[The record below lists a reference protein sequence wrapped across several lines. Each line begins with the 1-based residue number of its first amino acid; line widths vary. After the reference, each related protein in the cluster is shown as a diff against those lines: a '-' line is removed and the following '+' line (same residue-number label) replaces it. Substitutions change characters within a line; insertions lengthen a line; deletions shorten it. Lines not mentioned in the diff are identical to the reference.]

1 MADTRAGTPTPS
13 GEPDAGRRLPEH
25 VTTPLLTLITTR
37 SMDED
42 YAHVA
47 QKRAD
52 SGDARPRS
60 ARPHWSSF
68 LAIAALGVMAAVVA
82 VQTDREAPA
91 NELSRAALVEQIDTR
106 SDDVRALQADV
117 ARLTRFNAAVASN
130 STRTQT
136 DLGEVEAR
144 VRRAELAAGFSAVHG
159 PGVRI
164 TVDDR
169 PGDEVD
175 GEVLDEDLATLV
187 DGLFA
192 AGAEAVAINDQR
204 INALG
209 GIRNTN
215 RAVHVNGR
223 PVNAPYVV
231 SAIGDPR
238 TIQARLVETYQGQQW
253 FNRVS
258 NFGFVYEAENVDDI
272 RLPAAPERVL
282 RDVIGLDAEPYGGPA
297 QEGSSP

>member
-1 MADTRAGTPTPS
+1 M
-13 GEPDAGRRLPEH
+13 
-25 VTTPLLTLITTR
+25 
-37 SMDED
+37 
-42 YAHVA
+42 
-47 QKRAD
+47 
-52 SGDARPRS
+52 
-60 ARPHWSSF
+60 
-68 LAIAALGVMAAVVA
+68 
-82 VQTDREAPA
+82 
-91 NELSRAALVEQIDTR
+91 
-106 SDDVRALQADV
+106 
-117 ARLTRFNAAVASN
+117 
-130 STRTQT
+130 
-136 DLGEVEAR
+136 
-144 VRRAELAAGFSAVHG
+144 RRAELTTGFSPVHG

-238 TIQARLVETYQGQQW
+238 TLQARLVETYQGQQW
-253 FNRVS
+253 FGRVS

>member
-1 MADTRAGTPTPS
+1 MADTRTGTPTAS
-13 GEPDAGRRLPEH
+13 DEPDAGRRLPEH
-25 VTTPLLTLITTR
+25 VTTPLLTLITAR

-47 QKRAD
+47 QKRAVA
-52 SGDARPRS
+52 GDARPR
-60 ARPHWSSF
+60 AVRPNWSSF

-91 NELSRAALVEQIDTR
+91 NELSRAALVQQIDTR

-117 ARLTRFNAAVASN
+117 ARLTRFNASVASN

-136 DLGEVEAR
+136 ELGDAETR
-144 VRRAELAAGFSAVHG
+144 VRRAELTTGFSAVHG

-164 TVDDR
+164 TVDNR

-187 DGLFA
+187 DGLFE

-223 PVNAPYVV
+223 PVNAPYTV

-238 TIQARLVETYQGQQW
+238 TLQARLVDTYQGQQW
-253 FNRVS
+253 FGRVN

-282 RDVIGLDAEPYGGPA
+282 RDVIELDAEPYGGPA

>member
-1 MADTRAGTPTPS
+1 MADTRTGTPTAS
-13 GEPDAGRRLPEH
+13 DEPDAGRRLPEH

-47 QKRAD
+47 QKRAVA
-52 SGDARPRS
+52 GDAPPR
-60 ARPHWSSF
+60 AVRPHWSSF

-91 NELSRAALVEQIDTR
+91 NELSRAALVQQIDNR

-136 DLGEVEAR
+136 DLGDVETR
-144 VRRAELAAGFSAVHG
+144 VRRAELTTGFSSVHG

-164 TVDDR
+164 TVDNR

-187 DGLFA
+187 DGLFE

-223 PVNAPYVV
+223 PVNAPYTV

-238 TIQARLVETYQGQQW
+238 TLQARLVETYQGQQW
-253 FNRVS
+253 FGRVN

-282 RDVIGLDAEPYGGPA
+282 RDVIELDAEPDGGPA

>member
-1 MADTRAGTPTPS
+1 MADTRTGTPTAS
-13 GEPDAGRRLPEH
+13 EEPDAGRRLPEH
-25 VTTPLLTLITTR
+25 VTTPLLTLITAR

-47 QKRAD
+47 QKRAGA
-52 SGDARPRS
+52 GDARPR
-60 ARPHWSSF
+60 AVRPHWSSF

-91 NELSRAALVEQIDTR
+91 NELSRAALVQQIDTR

-117 ARLTRFNAAVASN
+117 ARLTRFNASVASN
-130 STRTQT
+130 STRTQA
-136 DLGEVEAR
+136 DLGDAETR
-144 VRRAELAAGFSAVHG
+144 VRRAELTTGFSAVHG

-164 TVDDR
+164 TVDNR

-187 DGLFA
+187 DGLFE

-223 PVNAPYVV
+223 PVNAPYTV

-238 TIQARLVETYQGQQW
+238 TLQAGLVETYQGQQW
-253 FNRVS
+253 FGRVN

-282 RDVIGLDAEPYGGPA
+282 RDVIELDAEPYGGPA

>member
-1 MADTRAGTPTPS
+1 MADTRTGTPTAPD
-13 GEPDAGRRLPEH
+13 EPDDGQQLPEH
-25 VTTPLLTLITTR
+25 VTTPLLTLITAR

-47 QKRAD
+47 QKRAVA
-52 SGDARPRS
+52 GDARPR
-60 ARPHWSSF
+60 AVRPHWSSF

-136 DLGEVEAR
+136 DLGDVETR
-144 VRRAELAAGFSAVHG
+144 VRRAELTTGFSSVHG

-164 TVDDR
+164 TVDNR

-187 DGLFA
+187 DGLFE

-238 TIQARLVETYQGQQW
+238 TLQARLVETYQGQQW
-253 FNRVS
+253 FGRVS

-282 RDVIGLDAEPYGGPA
+282 RDVIELDAEPYGGPA

>member
-1 MADTRAGTPTPS
+1 MADARTAHTTAS
-13 GEPDAGRRLPEH
+13 DEPDAGRRLPEH
-25 VTTPLLTLITTR
+25 VTTPLLTLITAR

-47 QKRAD
+47 QKRAVA
-52 SGDARPRS
+52 GDARPR
-60 ARPHWSSF
+60 AVRPHWSSF

-91 NELSRAALVEQIDTR
+91 NELSRAALVQQIDTR

-117 ARLTRFNAAVASN
+117 ARLTRFNASVASN
-130 STRTQT
+130 STRTQAA
-136 DLGEVEAR
+136 LGDAEAR
-144 VRRAELAAGFSAVHG
+144 VRRAELVTGFSAVHG

-164 TVDDR
+164 TVDNR

-187 DGLFA
+187 DGLFE

-223 PVNAPYVV
+223 PVNAPYTV

-238 TIQARLVETYQGQQW
+238 TLQARLVETYQGQQW
-253 FNRVS
+253 FGRVN

-282 RDVIGLDAEPYGGPA
+282 RDVIELDAEPYGGPA
-297 QEGSSP
+297 QEGSSS

>member
-1 MADTRAGTPTPS
+1 MADTRTGTPTAP

-25 VTTPLLTLITTR
+25 VTTPLLTLITAR

-47 QKRAD
+47 QKRAVA
-52 SGDARPRS
+52 GDARPR
-60 ARPHWSSF
+60 AVRPHWSSF

-91 NELSRAALVEQIDTR
+91 NELSRAALVQQIDNR

-136 DLGEVEAR
+136 DLGDVETR
-144 VRRAELAAGFSAVHG
+144 VRRAELTTGFSSVHG

-164 TVDDR
+164 TVDNR

-187 DGLFA
+187 DGLFE

-238 TIQARLVETYQGQQW
+238 TLQARLVETYQGQQW
-253 FNRVS
+253 FGRVS

-282 RDVIGLDAEPYGGPA
+282 RDVIELDAEPYGGPA

>member
-1 MADTRAGTPTPS
+1 MADTRTGTPTAPD
-13 GEPDAGRRLPEH
+13 EPDDGRRLPEH
-25 VTTPLLTLITTR
+25 VTTPLLTLITAR

-47 QKRAD
+47 QKRAFA
-52 SGDARPRS
+52 GDARPR
-60 ARPHWSSF
+60 AVRPHWSSF

-91 NELSRAALVEQIDTR
+91 NELSRAALVQQIDTR

-117 ARLTRFNAAVASN
+117 ARLTRFNASVASN

-136 DLGEVEAR
+136 DLGDVETR
-144 VRRAELAAGFSAVHG
+144 VRRAELTTGFSSVHG

-164 TVDDR
+164 TVDNR

-187 DGLFA
+187 DGLFE

-223 PVNAPYVV
+223 PVNAPYTV

-238 TIQARLVETYQGQQW
+238 TLQARLVETYQGQQW
-253 FNRVS
+253 FGRVN

-282 RDVIGLDAEPYGGPA
+282 RDVIELDAEPYGGPA

>member
-1 MADTRAGTPTPS
+1 MADTRTGTPSAP

-25 VTTPLLTLITTR
+25 VTTPLLALITAR

-47 QKRAD
+47 QKRAVE
-52 SGDARPRS
+52 GDARPR
-60 ARPHWSSF
+60 ALRPHWSSF

-82 VQTDREAPA
+82 VQTDRQAPA
-91 NELSRAALVEQIDTR
+91 NELSRAALVQQIDSR

-117 ARLTRFNAAVASN
+117 ARLTRFNASVASN
-130 STRTQT
+130 STRTQA
-136 DLGEVEAR
+136 DLGDAETR
-144 VRRAELAAGFSAVHG
+144 VRRAELTSGFSAVHG

-164 TVDDR
+164 TVDNR

-187 DGLFA
+187 DGLFE
-192 AGAEAVAINDQR
+192 AGAEAVAINEQR

-223 PVNAPYVV
+223 PVNAPYTV

-238 TIQARLVETYQGQQW
+238 TLQARLVETYQGQQW
-253 FNRVS
+253 FGRVN

-282 RDVIGLDAEPYGGPA
+282 RDVIELDAEPHGGPA

>member
-1 MADTRAGTPTPS
+1 MADTRTGTPTAS
-13 GEPDAGRRLPEH
+13 DEPDAGRRLPEH
-25 VTTPLLTLITTR
+25 VTTPLLTLITAR

-47 QKRAD
+47 QKRAFA
-52 SGDARPRS
+52 GDARPR
-60 ARPHWSSF
+60 AVRPHWSSF

-91 NELSRAALVEQIDTR
+91 NELSRAALVQQIDTR

-117 ARLTRFNAAVASN
+117 ARLTRFNASVASN

-136 DLGEVEAR
+136 ELGDAETR
-144 VRRAELAAGFSAVHG
+144 VRRAELTTGFSAVHG

-164 TVDDR
+164 TVDNR

-187 DGLFA
+187 DGLFE

-223 PVNAPYVV
+223 PVNAPYTV

-238 TIQARLVETYQGQQW
+238 TLQARLVETYQGQQW
-253 FNRVS
+253 FGRVN
-258 NFGFVYEAENVDDI
+258 NFGFVYEAENVEDI

-282 RDVIGLDAEPYGGPA
+282 RDVIELDAEPYGGPA

>member
-1 MADTRAGTPTPS
+1 MADTRTGAPAAS
-13 GEPDAGRRLPEH
+13 DEPDAGRRLPEH
-25 VTTPLLTLITTR
+25 VTTPLLTLITAR

-47 QKRAD
+47 QKRVVA
-52 SGDARPRS
+52 GDARPR
-60 ARPHWSSF
+60 AVRPHWSSF
-68 LAIAALGVMAAVVA
+68 LAIAALGVMTAVVA

-91 NELSRAALVEQIDTR
+91 NELSRAALVQQIDTR

-117 ARLTRFNAAVASN
+117 ARLTRFNASVASN

-136 DLGEVEAR
+136 DLGDAETR
-144 VRRAELAAGFSAVHG
+144 VRRAELTTGFSAVHG

-164 TVDDR
+164 TVDNR

-187 DGLFA
+187 DGLFE

-223 PVNAPYVV
+223 PVNAPYTV

-238 TIQARLVETYQGQQW
+238 TLQARLVDTYQGQQW
-253 FNRVS
+253 FGRVN

-282 RDVIGLDAEPYGGPA
+282 RDVIELDAEPDGGPA

>member
-1 MADTRAGTPTPS
+1 MADTRTGTPTAS
-13 GEPDAGRRLPEH
+13 DEPDAGRRLPEH
-25 VTTPLLTLITTR
+25 VTTPLLTLITAR

-47 QKRAD
+47 QKRAFA
-52 SGDARPRS
+52 GDARPR
-60 ARPHWSSF
+60 AVRPHWSSF

-91 NELSRAALVEQIDTR
+91 NELSRAALVQQIDTR

-117 ARLTRFNAAVASN
+117 ARLTRFNASVASN

-136 DLGEVEAR
+136 ELGDAETR
-144 VRRAELAAGFSAVHG
+144 VRRAELTTGFSAVHG

-164 TVDDR
+164 TVDNR

-187 DGLFA
+187 DGLFE

-204 INALG
+204 VNALG

-223 PVNAPYVV
+223 PVNAPYTV

-238 TIQARLVETYQGQQW
+238 TLQARLVETSQGQQW
-253 FNRVS
+253 FGRVN

-282 RDVIGLDAEPYGGPA
+282 RDVIELDAKPYGGPA

>member
-1 MADTRAGTPTPS
+1 MADTKAGTPPVP
-13 GEPDAGRRLPEH
+13 GGQEAGRPLPEH
-25 VTTPLLTLITTR
+25 VTTPLLTLITAR

-52 SGDARPRS
+52 GSGPRPQ
-60 ARPHWSSF
+60 ALRPHWSSV
-68 LAIAALGVMAAVVA
+68 LAVAALGVMAAVVA

-91 NELSRAALVEQIDTR
+91 NELSRAALVEQIDNR
-106 SDDVRALQADV
+106 SADVRALQADV
-117 ARLTRFNAAVASN
+117 ARLTRFNATVASN
-130 STRTQT
+130 STDTQA
-136 DLGEVEAR
+136 DLGDIEAR
-144 VRRAELAAGFSAVHG
+144 VRRAELISGFSAVHG

-164 TVDDR
+164 TVDNR
-169 PGDEVD
+169 PGGDVD

-187 DGLFA
+187 DGLFE

-238 TIQARLVETYQGQQW
+238 TLQARLVETYQGQQW
-253 FNRVS
+253 FGRVN

-272 RLPAAPERVL
+272 RLPAAPDRVL
-282 RDVIGLDAEPYGGPA
+282 RDVIELDAAPSGGPA

>member
-1 MADTRAGTPTPS
+1 MADTRTGTPTAS
-13 GEPDAGRRLPEH
+13 DEPDAGRRLPEH
-25 VTTPLLTLITTR
+25 VTTPLLTLITAR

-47 QKRAD
+47 QKRAVA
-52 SGDARPRS
+52 GDAGPR
-60 ARPHWSSF
+60 AVRPHWSSF

-82 VQTDREAPA
+82 VQTDLEAPA
-91 NELSRAALVEQIDTR
+91 NELSRAALVQQIDNR

-136 DLGEVEAR
+136 DLGDVETR
-144 VRRAELAAGFSAVHG
+144 VRRAELTTGFSPVHG

-164 TVDDR
+164 TVDNR

-187 DGLFA
+187 DGLFE

-223 PVNAPYVV
+223 PVNAPYTV

-238 TIQARLVETYQGQQW
+238 KLQARLVETYQGQQW
-253 FNRVS
+253 FGRVN

-282 RDVIGLDAEPYGGPA
+282 RDVIELDAEPYGGPA

>member
-1 MADTRAGTPTPS
+1 MADP
-13 GEPDAGRRLPEH
+13 LPEH
-25 VTTPLLTLITTR
+25 VTTPLLTLITAR

-47 QKRAD
+47 QKRAAA
-52 SGDARPRS
+52 GDVRTQVT
-60 ARPHWSSF
+60 RPHWSS
-68 LAIAALGVMAAVVA
+68 LVAVAALGVMAAVVA

-91 NELSRAALVEQIDTR
+91 NELSRAALVEQIESR
-106 SDDVRALQADV
+106 SDEVRSLQGDV
-117 ARLTRFNAAVASN
+117 AELNRSNAALASS
-130 STRTQT
+130 STRNQGKL
-136 DLGEVEAR
+136 DDMEAR
-144 VRRAELAAGFSAVHG
+144 LRRAELVTGFSVAHG
-159 PGVRI
+159 PGVEI
-164 TVDDR
+164 TVDNSAD
-169 PGDEVD
+169 GEVD

-223 PVNAPYVV
+223 PVNAPYEV

-238 TIQARLVETYQGQQW
+238 TLQARLVETSQGQQW
-253 FNRVS
+253 FARVNRYE
-258 NFGFVYEAENVDDI
+258 FVYDAQNVDDI

-282 RDVIGLDAEPYGGPA
+282 RDVIELDADPNTGPER
-297 QEGSSP
+297 EGSSP

>member
-1 MADTRAGTPTPS
+1 MADTRTGTPTAS
-13 GEPDAGRRLPEH
+13 DEPDAGRRLPEH
-25 VTTPLLTLITTR
+25 VTTPLLTLITAR

-47 QKRAD
+47 QKRAVA
-52 SGDARPRS
+52 GDARPR
-60 ARPHWSSF
+60 AVRPHWSSF

-91 NELSRAALVEQIDTR
+91 NELSRAALVQQIDTR

-117 ARLTRFNAAVASN
+117 ARLTRFNASVASN

-136 DLGEVEAR
+136 DLGDVETR
-144 VRRAELAAGFSAVHG
+144 VRRAELTTGFSSVHG

-164 TVDDR
+164 TVDNR

-187 DGLFA
+187 DGLFE

-238 TIQARLVETYQGQQW
+238 TLQARLVETYQGQQW
-253 FNRVS
+253 FGRVS

-282 RDVIGLDAEPYGGPA
+282 RDVIELDAEPYGGPA

>member
-1 MADTRAGTPTPS
+1 MADTRTGTPTAPD
-13 GEPDAGRRLPEH
+13 EPDDGRRLPEH
-25 VTTPLLTLITTR
+25 VTTPLLTLITAR

-47 QKRAD
+47 QKRAVA
-52 SGDARPRS
+52 GDAGPR
-60 ARPHWSSF
+60 AVRPHWSSF

-91 NELSRAALVEQIDTR
+91 NELSRAALVQQIDNR

-136 DLGEVEAR
+136 DLGDVETR
-144 VRRAELAAGFSAVHG
+144 VRRAELTTGFSSVHG

-164 TVDDR
+164 TVDNR

-187 DGLFA
+187 DGLFE

-238 TIQARLVETYQGQQW
+238 TLQARLVETYQGQQW
-253 FNRVS
+253 FGRVS

-282 RDVIGLDAEPYGGPA
+282 RDVIELDAEPYGGPA

>member
-1 MADTRAGTPTPS
+1 MADTRTGTPTAS
-13 GEPDAGRRLPEH
+13 DEPDAGRRLPEH
-25 VTTPLLTLITTR
+25 VTTPLLTLITAR

-47 QKRAD
+47 QKRAVA
-52 SGDARPRS
+52 GDARPR
-60 ARPHWSSF
+60 AVRPHWSSF

-91 NELSRAALVEQIDTR
+91 NELSRAALVQQIDTR

-117 ARLTRFNAAVASN
+117 ARLTRFNASVASN

-136 DLGEVEAR
+136 DLGDAETR
-144 VRRAELAAGFSAVHG
+144 VRRAELTTGFSAVHG

-164 TVDDR
+164 TVDNR

-187 DGLFA
+187 DGLFE

-223 PVNAPYVV
+223 PVNAPYTV

-238 TIQARLVETYQGQQW
+238 TLQARLVETYQGQQW
-253 FNRVS
+253 FGRVN

-282 RDVIGLDAEPYGGPA
+282 RDVIELDAEPYGGPA

>member
-1 MADTRAGTPTPS
+1 MADTRTGTPTAS
-13 GEPDAGRRLPEH
+13 DEPDAGRRLPEH
-25 VTTPLLTLITTR
+25 VTTPLLTLITAR

-47 QKRAD
+47 QKRAVA
-52 SGDARPRS
+52 GDAGPRVV
-60 ARPHWSSF
+60 RPHWSSF
-68 LAIAALGVMAAVVA
+68 LAIAALGVMTAVVA

-91 NELSRAALVEQIDTR
+91 NELSRAALVQQIDTR

-117 ARLTRFNAAVASN
+117 ARLTRFNASVASN

-136 DLGEVEAR
+136 ELGDAETR
-144 VRRAELAAGFSAVHG
+144 VRRAELTTGFSAVHG

-164 TVDDR
+164 TVDNR

-187 DGLFA
+187 DGLFE

-223 PVNAPYVV
+223 PVNAPYTV

-238 TIQARLVETYQGQQW
+238 TLQARLVDTYQGQQW
-253 FNRVS
+253 FGRVN

-282 RDVIGLDAEPYGGPA
+282 RDVIELDAEPYGGPA

>member
-1 MADTRAGTPTPS
+1 MADTTTGPRTAS

-47 QKRAD
+47 QKRAVAGD
-52 SGDARPRS
+52 SRPR
-60 ARPHWSSF
+60 ATRPHWSSF
-68 LAIAALGVMAAVVA
+68 LAVAALGVMAAVVA

-91 NELSRAALVEQIDTR
+91 NELSRAALVQQIDTR

-117 ARLTRFNAAVASN
+117 ARLTRFNASVASN
-130 STRTQT
+130 STKTQT
-136 DLGEVEAR
+136 ELGDAEAR
-144 VRRAELAAGFSAVHG
+144 VRRAELTTGFSPVHG

-164 TVDDR
+164 TVDNR

-187 DGLFA
+187 DGLFE

-223 PVNAPYVV
+223 PVNAPYTV

-238 TIQARLVETYQGQQW
+238 TLQARLVETYQGQQW
-253 FNRVS
+253 FGRVS

-282 RDVIGLDAEPYGGPA
+282 RDVIELDAEPYGGPA

>member
-1 MADTRAGTPTPS
+1 MADTRAGTPTAP
-13 GEPDAGRRLPEH
+13 GDPDAGRRLPEH
-25 VTTPLLTLITTR
+25 VTTPLLTLITAR

-47 QKRAD
+47 QKRAVA
-52 SGDARPRS
+52 GDARPR
-60 ARPHWSSF
+60 AVRPHWSSF

-91 NELSRAALVEQIDTR
+91 NELSRAALVQQIDTR

-117 ARLTRFNAAVASN
+117 ARLTRFNASVASN

-136 DLGEVEAR
+136 ELGDAETR
-144 VRRAELAAGFSAVHG
+144 GRRAELTTGFSAVHG

-164 TVDDR
+164 TVDNR

-187 DGLFA
+187 DGLFE

-223 PVNAPYVV
+223 PVNAPYTV

-238 TIQARLVETYQGQQW
+238 TLQARLVETYQGQQW
-253 FNRVS
+253 FGRVN

-282 RDVIGLDAEPYGGPA
+282 RDVIELDAEPYGGPA
-297 QEGSSP
+297 QEGSSS

>member
-1 MADTRAGTPTPS
+1 MADTRTGTPTAS
-13 GEPDAGRRLPEH
+13 DEPDAGRRLPEH
-25 VTTPLLTLITTR
+25 VTTPLLTLITAR

-47 QKRAD
+47 QKRAFA
-52 SGDARPRS
+52 GDARPR
-60 ARPHWSSF
+60 AVRPHWSSF

-91 NELSRAALVEQIDTR
+91 NELSRAALVQQIDTR

-117 ARLTRFNAAVASN
+117 ARLTRFNASVASN
-130 STRTQT
+130 STRTQA
-136 DLGEVEAR
+136 DLGDAETR
-144 VRRAELAAGFSAVHG
+144 VRRAELTTGFSAVHG

-164 TVDDR
+164 TVDNR

-187 DGLFA
+187 DGLFE

-223 PVNAPYVV
+223 PVNAPYTV

-238 TIQARLVETYQGQQW
+238 TLQARLVETYQGQQW
-253 FNRVS
+253 FGRVN

-282 RDVIGLDAEPYGGPA
+282 RDVIELDAEPYGGPA

>member
-1 MADTRAGTPTPS
+1 MADTRTGTPTAPD
-13 GEPDAGRRLPEH
+13 EPDDGRRLPEH
-25 VTTPLLTLITTR
+25 VTTPLLTLITAR

-47 QKRAD
+47 QKRAVA
-52 SGDARPRS
+52 GDAGPR
-60 ARPHWSSF
+60 AVRPHWSSF

-91 NELSRAALVEQIDTR
+91 NELSRAALVQQIDNR

-136 DLGEVEAR
+136 DLGDVETR
-144 VRRAELAAGFSAVHG
+144 VRRAELTTGFSPVHG

-164 TVDDR
+164 TVDNR

-187 DGLFA
+187 DGLFE

-223 PVNAPYVV
+223 PVNAPYTV

-238 TIQARLVETYQGQQW
+238 TLQARLVETYQGQQW
-253 FNRVS
+253 FGRVN

-282 RDVIGLDAEPYGGPA
+282 RDVIELDAEPYGGPA

>member
-1 MADTRAGTPTPS
+1 MADTRSGPPTAS
-13 GEPDAGRRLPEH
+13 AEPDAGRRLPEH
-25 VTTPLLTLITTR
+25 VTTPLLTLITAR

-47 QKRAD
+47 QKRAAA
-52 SGDARPRS
+52 GDARPQV
-60 ARPHWSSF
+60 ARPHWASF
-68 LAIAALGVMAAVVA
+68 LAVAALGVMAAVVA

-91 NELSRAALVEQIDTR
+91 NELSRAALVEQIDGR
-106 SDDVRALQADV
+106 SADVRALQADV
-117 ARLTRFNAAVASN
+117 ARLTRFNAGVASN
-130 STRTQT
+130 STATQA
-136 DLGEVEAR
+136 DLGDVETR
-144 VRRAELAAGFSAVHG
+144 VRRAELTTGFSAVHG

-164 TVDDR
+164 TVDNR
-169 PGDEVD
+169 PGGDVD

-204 INALG
+204 INTLG

-238 TIQARLVETYQGQQW
+238 TLQARLVETYEGQQW
-253 FNRVS
+253 FGRVN
-258 NFGFVYEAENVDDI
+258 NFGFVYGAENVDDI

-282 RDVIGLDAEPYGGPA
+282 RDVIELDAEPYGGPA
-297 QEGSSP
+297 QEGSSS

>member
-1 MADTRAGTPTPS
+1 MGDTTTGTPTAS
-13 GEPDAGRRLPEH
+13 DEPDAGRRLPEH

-47 QKRAD
+47 QKRAVE
-52 SGDARPRS
+52 GDARQR
-60 ARPHWSSF
+60 AVRPHWSSF

-91 NELSRAALVEQIDTR
+91 NELSRAALVQQIDTR

-117 ARLTRFNAAVASN
+117 ARLTRFNASVASN
-130 STRTQT
+130 STRTQA
-136 DLGEVEAR
+136 DLGDAETR
-144 VRRAELAAGFSAVHG
+144 VRRAELTTGFSAVHG

-187 DGLFA
+187 DGLFE

-223 PVNAPYVV
+223 PVNAPYTV

-238 TIQARLVETYQGQQW
+238 TLQARLVETYQGQQW
-253 FNRVS
+253 FGRVN

-282 RDVIGLDAEPYGGPA
+282 RDVIELDAEPYGGPA

>member
-1 MADTRAGTPTPS
+1 MADTRTGTPTAS
-13 GEPDAGRRLPEH
+13 DEPDAGRRLPEH
-25 VTTPLLTLITTR
+25 VTTPLLTLITAR

-47 QKRAD
+47 QKRAFA
-52 SGDARPRS
+52 GDARPR
-60 ARPHWSSF
+60 AVRPHWSSF

-91 NELSRAALVEQIDTR
+91 NELSRAALVQQIDTR

-117 ARLTRFNAAVASN
+117 ARLTRFNASVASN

-136 DLGEVEAR
+136 ELGDAETR
-144 VRRAELAAGFSAVHG
+144 VRRAELTTGFSAVHG

-164 TVDDR
+164 TVDNR

-187 DGLFA
+187 DGLFE

-223 PVNAPYVV
+223 PVNAPYTV

-238 TIQARLVETYQGQQW
+238 TLQARLVETYQGQQW
-253 FNRVS
+253 FGRVN

-282 RDVIGLDAEPYGGPA
+282 RDVIELDAEPYGGPA

>member
-1 MADTRAGTPTPS
+1 MADTTTGTPTAS
-13 GEPDAGRRLPEH
+13 DEPDAGRRLPEH

-47 QKRAD
+47 QKRAVD
-52 SGDARPRS
+52 GDARPR
-60 ARPHWSSF
+60 AVRPHWSSF

-91 NELSRAALVEQIDTR
+91 NELSRAALVQQIDTR

-117 ARLTRFNAAVASN
+117 ARLTRFNASVASN
-130 STRTQT
+130 STRTQA
-136 DLGEVEAR
+136 DLGDAETR
-144 VRRAELAAGFSAVHG
+144 VRRAELTTGFSAVHG

-187 DGLFA
+187 DGLFE

-238 TIQARLVETYQGQQW
+238 TLQARLVETYQGQQW
-253 FNRVS
+253 FGRVS

-282 RDVIGLDAEPYGGPA
+282 RDVIELDAEPYGGPA

>member
-1 MADTRAGTPTPS
+1 MAESQPRTPASPAQPE
-13 GEPDAGRRLPEH
+13 GERPLPEH
-25 VTTPLLTLITTR
+25 VTTPLLTLITAR

-47 QKRAD
+47 DQRAAA
-52 SGDARPRS
+52 GDVRPPVT
-60 ARPHWSSF
+60 RPHWAS
-68 LAIAALGVMAAVVA
+68 LVAVAALGLMAAVVA

-91 NELSRAALVEQIDTR
+91 NELSRAALVEQIESRGDN
-106 SDDVRALQADV
+106 VRALQGEV
-117 ARLTRFNAAVASN
+117 AELNRSNAAIASS
-130 STRTQT
+130 STKLQAQLDDIETRQRR
-136 DLGEVEAR
+136 VE
-144 VRRAELAAGFSAVHG
+144 LITGFSAASG

-169 PGDEVD
+169 PGGDVD

-209 GIRNTN
+209 GIRNTS

-223 PVNAPYVV
+223 PVNAPYTV

-238 TIQARLVETYQGQQW
+238 TLQARLVETSQGQQW
-253 FNRVS
+253 FNLVN

-282 RDVIGLDAEPYGGPA
+282 RDVIELDADPNNGPER
-297 QEGSSP
+297 EGSSP

>member
-1 MADTRAGTPTPS
+1 MADTRTGTPTAPD
-13 GEPDAGRRLPEH
+13 EPDDGRRLPEH
-25 VTTPLLTLITTR
+25 VTTPLLTLITAR

-47 QKRAD
+47 QKRAVA
-52 SGDARPRS
+52 GDAPPR
-60 ARPHWSSF
+60 AVRPHWSSF

-91 NELSRAALVEQIDTR
+91 NELSRAALVQQIDTR

-117 ARLTRFNAAVASN
+117 ARLTRFNASVAST

-136 DLGEVEAR
+136 ELGDAETR
-144 VRRAELAAGFSAVHG
+144 VRRAELTTGFSAVHG

-164 TVDDR
+164 TVDNR

-187 DGLFA
+187 DGLFE

-223 PVNAPYVV
+223 PVNAPYTV

-238 TIQARLVETYQGQQW
+238 TLQARLVDTYQGQQW
-253 FNRVS
+253 FGRVN

-282 RDVIGLDAEPYGGPA
+282 RDVIELDAEPYGGPA